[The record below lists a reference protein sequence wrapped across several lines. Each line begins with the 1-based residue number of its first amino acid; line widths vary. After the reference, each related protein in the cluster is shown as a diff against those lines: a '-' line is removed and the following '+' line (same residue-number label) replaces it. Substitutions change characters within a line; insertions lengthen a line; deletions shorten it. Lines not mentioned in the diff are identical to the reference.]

1 MKNYK
6 QILEA
11 VNRGI
16 KLALDDIEDS
26 ELNGSL
32 SQHNDVI
39 DSEDVIKQKYDLLK
53 ELVDLGLPSGTLWF
67 NYNYGVNCKKV
78 FEYNKPEDFYGL
90 YLSWGEKNIKRYYA
104 WDIYAYCKYPQRE
117 KRKLTK
123 YCNSDEYW
131 ALRYDIDNLTVLE
144 SQDDVIA
151 HVYGPEYHIPTIEQ
165 YNELL
170 QYTESFPVEDYLRIH
185 GLDGR
190 IFKSKINQNQIFFP
204 YNGIKSGSTFLGPN
218 SGWNE
223 CILQTSN
230 ISLKNPLY
238 CNVFHFYAS
247 NDSNEMNGCL
257 NKIDFGQQRCLGLG
271 IRGVFNKNLIK

>member
-11 VNRGI
+11 INRGI
-16 KLALDDIEDS
+16 QLALDDFDDEVQVQ
-26 ELNGSL
+26 N
-32 SQHNDVI
+32 N
-39 DSEDVIKQKYDLLK
+39 IKSKQVQNRDYTKEYLDNIK
-53 ELVDLGLPSGTLWF
+53 ELVDLGIPSGTLWF
-67 NYNYGVNCKKV
+67 NYNYGVNHEKIY
-78 FEYNKPEDFYGL
+78 EYTKPEDFYGL
-90 YLSWGEKNIKRYYA
+90 YLSWGEKNIKRYYD
-104 WDIYAYCKYPQRE
+104 WDTYVYCKYPQRG

-123 YCNSDEYW
+123 YCNLEEYW
-131 ALRYDIDNLTVLE
+131 DLKSDIDNLTVLE
-144 SQDDVIA
+144 PQDDIIT
-151 HVYGPEYHIPTIEQ
+151 HVYGPGYHIPTIEQ

-218 SGWNE
+218 AGWDE

-230 ISLKNPLY
+230 ISLKNSLY
-238 CNVFHFYAS
+238 CKVFHFYES

-271 IRGVFNKNLIK
+271 IRGVYNKI

>member
-16 KLALDDIEDS
+16 QLALDDFDDEEQIQ
-26 ELNGSL
+26 N
-32 SQHNDVI
+32 
-39 DSEDVIKQKYDLLK
+39 IKSKQVQNRDYTKEYLDNTK

-67 NYNYGVNCKKV
+67 NYNYGVDHKKIY
-78 FEYNKPEDFYGL
+78 EYTKPEDFYGL
-90 YLSWGEKNIKRYYA
+90 YLSFGEKKIKLYYA
-104 WDIYAYCKYPQRE
+104 WDTYAYCKYPQRE

-123 YCNSDEYW
+123 YCNLDDYW
-131 ALRYDIDNLTVLE
+131 ALKCDIDDLSVLE
-144 SQDDVIA
+144 PQDDIITF
-151 HVYGPEYHIPTIEQ
+151 VYGPGYHIPTIDQ

-170 QYTESFPVEDYLRIH
+170 QYTESFPIEDYLGIH

-204 YNGIKSGSTFLGPN
+204 YNGIKSGSTFLWPDA
-218 SGWNE
+218 GWTE

-238 CNVFHFYAS
+238 CKVFHFSDSDY
-247 NDSNEMNGCL
+247 SNEMNDSL
-257 NKIDFGQQRCLGLG
+257 IKTDLGQQRCLGLC
-271 IRGVFNKNLIK
+271 IRGVYNNKI

>member
-1 MKNYK
+1 MKYYK

-16 KLALDDIEDS
+16 KFALDDFEDNKLQGQTNS
-26 ELNGSL
+26 KVSH
-32 SQHNDVI
+32 QHGTKEYLDI
-39 DSEDVIKQKYDLLK
+39 TR
-53 ELVDLGLPSGTLWF
+53 ELVNLGLPSGTLWF
-67 NYNYGVNCKKV
+67 NYNYGVDYKKV
-78 FEYNKPEDFYGL
+78 FEYTKPEDFYGL
-90 YLSWGEKNIKRYYA
+90 YLSWGERYIKRYYD
-104 WDIYAYCKYPQRE
+104 WDTYVYCKYPQRE
-117 KRKLTK
+117 KRKLIK
-123 YCNSDEYW
+123 YCNSEEYW
-131 ALRYDIDNLTVLE
+131 GMPYGIPVDNLTTLE
-144 SQDDVIA
+144 PFDDIINQ
-151 HVYGPEYHIPTIEQ
+151 VYGDGYHIPTIEQ

-170 QYTESFPVEDYLRIH
+170 QYTESFPVEDYLGIN

-218 SGWNE
+218 KE

-238 CNVFHFYAS
+238 CKVFHFYDS

-257 NKIDFGQQRCLGLG
+257 NKIDYGESRCLGLG
-271 IRGVFNKNLIK
+271 IRGVYNKI